1 MKKLLTVLFGAF
13 IALSLFVTTGNTVKA
28 DEPTPA
34 TEETHDC
41 GCDVSPVLGAE
52 KNKIVAQLISSQEFK
67 DAKFSLRYDGI
78 SWKGAKNIEVVVNH
92 TYGDALMVG
101 VPFFTQEGSL
111 VMAVFI
117 NGVYMGP
124 VPM

>member
-1 MKKLLTVLFGAF
+1 MKKLLTVLCGVV

-28 DEPTPA
+28 EG
-34 TEETHDC
+34 C
-41 GCDVSPVLGAE
+41 GCEVSPVLGAE
-52 KNKIVAQLISSQEFK
+52 KNKIVAEVLSSQQFK
-67 DAKFSLRYDGI
+67 NAKLSLNNDGI
-78 SWKGAKNIEVVVNH
+78 SWRGANNIEVIVNH
-92 TYGDALMVG
+92 THDDALMVG
-101 VPFFTQEGSL
+101 VPYFTQEGSL